1 VGTPHGKAI
10 SGVVNRR
17 YTDFNHCFQEH
28 QMNTKTQAEINATND
43 AAAEAKAA
51 APAAEE
57 EDWLSG
63 VTPQASCNL
72 DGTCESC
79 Q

>member
-1 VGTPHGKAI
+1 
-10 SGVVNRR
+10 
-17 YTDFNHCFQEH
+17 
-28 QMNTKTQAEINATND
+28 MNMKTQAENLASTD
-43 AAAEAKAA
+43 AAADAKPT
-51 APAAEE
+51 APVAEE

-63 VTPQASCNL
+63 ITPQASCNL

>member
-1 VGTPHGKAI
+1 
-10 SGVVNRR
+10 
-17 YTDFNHCFQEH
+17 
-28 QMNTKTQAEINATND
+28 MNSTTEAEIKAATT
-43 AAAEAKAA
+43 AAPQSPVAA
-51 APAAEE
+51 APAEE
-57 EDWLSG
+57 EDWLAG

>member
-1 VGTPHGKAI
+1 
-10 SGVVNRR
+10 
-17 YTDFNHCFQEH
+17 
-28 QMNTKTQAEINATND
+28 MNTKTQAENIESTN
-43 AAAEAKAA
+43 AAEAKAA

-57 EDWLSG
+57 EDWLAG
-63 VTPQASCNL
+63 VQPQASCNL

>member
-1 VGTPHGKAI
+1 
-10 SGVVNRR
+10 
-17 YTDFNHCFQEH
+17 
-28 QMNTKTQAEINATND
+28 MNTKTPAENTETND
-43 AAAEAKAA
+43 GAKAKAA
-51 APAAEE
+51 APVTEAQ
-57 EDWLSG
+57 DWLSG

>member
-1 VGTPHGKAI
+1 MNVKSPVEVKETLAPMGDTP
-10 SGVVNRR
+10 
-17 YTDFNHCFQEH
+17 
-28 QMNTKTQAEINATND
+28 
-43 AAAEAKAA
+43 A
-51 APAAEE
+51 APAAVALE
-57 EDWLSG
+57 EDWLAG

>member
-1 VGTPHGKAI
+1 
-10 SGVVNRR
+10 
-17 YTDFNHCFQEH
+17 
-28 QMNTKTQAEINATND
+28 MNTKTQAENTAASND
-43 AAAEAKAA
+43 AAEAKAA
-51 APAAEE
+51 VPAADED
-57 EDWLSG
+57 DWLAG

>member
-1 VGTPHGKAI
+1 
-10 SGVVNRR
+10 
-17 YTDFNHCFQEH
+17 
-28 QMNTKTQAEINATND
+28 MNTKTQAANTTSND

-51 APAAEE
+51 TPAAEDD
-57 EDWLSG
+57 DWLAR